1 MRRKR
6 GRRRLPL
13 MPDDEVN
20 ERAGFERPGE
30 VVSPV
35 VVAAAFGEEREL
47 LRRLDA
53 LGNPIQSQAVRE
65 RDDRRGDCLV
75 VRIGVILWMIDWSIF
90 SVSVRLQRSAPSSMT
105 LCSSITEGSP
115 RHACSTSGWSAPAN
129 SAPRTSAT
137 VRPTTCSR
145 RTFRNSCRS
154 RRSPAAAAARK
165 IEDNQAAV
173 AILDGDL
180 DCPWKSRLTLRS
192 ALRQSCDN
200 Q

>member
-30 VVSPV
+30 VVSLV

-65 RDDRRGDCLV
+65 RDDRRGDRLV
-75 VRIGVILWMIDWSIF
+75 VGIG
-90 SVSVRLQRSAPSSMT
+90 
-105 LCSSITEGSP
+105 
-115 RHACSTSGWSAPAN
+115 
-129 SAPRTSAT
+129 
-137 VRPTTCSR
+137 
-145 RTFRNSCRS
+145 
-154 RRSPAAAAARK
+154 
-165 IEDNQAAV
+165 
-173 AILDGDL
+173 GDIA
-180 DCPWKSRLTLRS
+180 DE
-192 ALRQSCDN
+192 
-200 Q
+200 